1 MKKILFLSII
11 LFTVDR
17 ILKHFALKLLSASEG
32 FFITQNF
39 GLKLFRNDRF
49 AGVVW
54 LPNFITTGIIAIFF
68 IFIIVLLLKE
78 LRGSKRRGVIALT
91 VLLAGAASNAL
102 DRLAYNTV
110 IDFLVIGPW
119 VINLADI
126 FIVFGALLYIKPW
139 RKHTQK

>member
-1 MKKILFLSII
+1 MKKILFLGVI
-11 LFTVDR
+11 LFAVDR

-32 FFITQNF
+32 FFITQNL
-39 GLKLFRNDRF
+39 GVKLFRNDRF
-49 AGVVW
+49 TGVVW
-54 LPNFITTGIIAIFF
+54 LPNFITIGIIVIFF

-78 LRGSKRRGVIALT
+78 LRGSKRKGVMALT
-91 VLLAGAASNAL
+91 VLLVGAASNAL

-126 FIVFGALLYIKPW
+126 FIITGVILYLNFHTSIK
-139 RKHTQK
+139 